1 MDIKSYLSGYV
12 DGEGCFC
19 ISFNKSTRHNFG
31 WEIRPSFSVSQ
42 NSNRREV
49 LKIMKQYFRC
59 GSIRPDRSDKT
70 LKYEVRS
77 VKDLVKKII
86 PHFES
91 VPVLSGKQKD
101 FEYFSRVC
109 KLIDKKKHFSKEG
122 FNEVLNVAFKMNP
135 SGKRKF
141 SRGEIKI

>member
-91 VPVLSGKQKD
+91 VPALSGKQKD
-101 FEYFSRVC
+101 FEYFSRGC

-141 SRGEIKI
+141 SRD